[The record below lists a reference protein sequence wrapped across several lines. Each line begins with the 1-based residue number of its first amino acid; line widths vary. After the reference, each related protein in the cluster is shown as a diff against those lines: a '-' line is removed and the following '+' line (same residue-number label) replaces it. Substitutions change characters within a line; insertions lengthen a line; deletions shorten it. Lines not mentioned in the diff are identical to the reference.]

1 MTSRIATAT
10 LAVLCS
16 SVLVGCGG
24 EAGEPIAQER
34 AQVIS
39 PNTSTFPTTFARQ
52 WMTNLANSV
61 KNDVVSPPVAART
74 YAYGAIAI
82 YESVVHG
89 MPGYQ
94 SLAGQLNG
102 LDSLPTPNPA
112 LEYDWPSVLAQTMHR
127 VVNEG
132 VYTYPNRIFFEHTTL
147 SDASLKSLGRVQLGY
162 RTAQGVP
169 DDVMLNS
176 ITYADEL
183 ADALIAWSNA
193 DGYYALRYK
202 GWIPPQGPDKW
213 VPTGFSDTDKVVNPL
228 EPHFGEVRPLVL
240 TSGGEC
246 KPANLG
252 LGPPAFSTDPSSEMY
267 QQAKL
272 VRDTEVNL
280 NDEQREIARFWAD
293 DPGATPT
300 PPGHWLSIA
309 TKLLRP
315 TNLANA
321 AAGYVS
327 VSMGFFDSF
336 IAVWESKY
344 DYNLF
349 RPSTYV
355 RRHIDPGW
363 QTFLGVPPFPTYV
376 SGHSGVSGASGVLF
390 TDYFGTG
397 GFVDDTK
404 LRRGFAAR
412 TFASF
417 TDAAEEAA
425 VSRLY
430 GGIHWEFDNN
440 DGLALGECVAGAII
454 DRVALQP

>member
-1 MTSRIATAT
+1 MTSRIANAA
-10 LAVLCS
+10 LAVIGL
-16 SVLVGCGG
+16 SVVACGG
-24 EAGEPIAQER
+24 ESEPIAQER
-34 AQVIS
+34 MEVIS
-39 PNTSTFPTTFARQ
+39 PNASTFPTTFARQ
-52 WMTNLANSV
+52 WMANLTNSV
-61 KNDVVSPPVAART
+61 KNDSVSPPVAART

-112 LEYDWPSVLAQTMHR
+112 LQYDWPSVLAQTMHR

-132 VYTYPNRIFFEHTTL
+132 VYTYPNRVFFEHTTL

-162 RTAQGVP
+162 RHTQGVP

-176 ITYADEL
+176 VTYADQL

-202 GWIPPQGPDKW
+202 GFIPPKGPDKW

-228 EPHFGEVRPLVL
+228 EPYFGDLRPLVL
-240 TSGGEC
+240 TSGSEC
-246 KPANLG
+246 SPANLG
-252 LGPPAFSTDPSSEMY
+252 VAPPAFSTDPSSEMY
-267 QQAKL
+267 QEAQL

-280 NDEQREIARFWAD
+280 DDEQREIARFWAD
-293 DPGATPT
+293 GPGATPT
-300 PPGHWLSIA
+300 PPGHWLALA
-309 TKLLRP
+309 TKFLRP

-321 AAGYVS
+321 AAGYVW
-327 VSMGFFDSF
+327 VSMGFYDSF

-344 DYNLF
+344 DYNLM
-349 RPSTYV
+349 RPITYI

-363 QTFLGVPPFPTYV
+363 QTFLDTPPFPAYV
-376 SGHSGVSGASGVLF
+376 SGHSGVSAASAVLF
-390 TDYFGTG
+390 TDYFGSG
-397 GFVDDTK
+397 GFTDDTK

-412 TFASF
+412 TFTNF

-430 GGIHWEFDNN
+430 GGIHWNFD
-440 DGLALGECVAGAII
+440 DEHGMDLGECVGNAIV
-454 DRVALQP
+454 DRVSLQP